1 MFAPAR
7 NRAAREDGRGV
18 RSRQMAADRRV
29 PDIPWLSMPTVF
41 SGGASVVGVV
51 GPAGGDP
58 PDEPGRIRAR

>member
-1 MFAPAR
+1 
-7 NRAAREDGRGV
+7 
-18 RSRQMAADRRV
+18 MAADRRV

-58 PDEPGRIRAR
+58 PDEPRRIRAR